1 MRGRRQLSS
10 DFKLGYYFRGIDRHD
25 EKMQAKA
32 QAEQSRNKRSPN
44 TASDAVATC
53 DHAKHTTRSKQCR
66 QLLRKARFGKLKSR
80 KQSKVA
86 GRQQRSQCCGVP
98 LHLVVMVCMGIGAV
112 AVLGVF
118 VALPLYLY
126 LDRFPHMEC

>member
-1 MRGRRQLSS
+1 MRGGRQLSS

-25 EKMQAKA
+25 EKMKAKA
-32 QAEQSRNKRSPN
+32 EAEQSRNKRRHGN
-44 TASDAVATC
+44 ASDSAN
-53 DHAKHTTRSKQCR
+53 HTIRSERCR
-66 QLLRKARFGKLKSR
+66 QLLRKARFGKLNSR
-80 KQSKVA
+80 KQSKAA

-98 LHLVVMVCMGIGAV
+98 LHLVVVVCMGVGAV